1 MIGEDIIM
9 AYFKVKLQILME
21 EERKIVK
28 NVSQDS

>member
-9 AYFKVKLQILME
+9 AYFKVLLQTFME
-21 EERKIVK
+21 EERKPVK